1 MKIITYSETNAET
14 IEQRLGKAE
23 YSYYFIYKKYLPA
36 MQRLGT
42 LVAVNDPAT
51 EVDRIYREN
60 PDEPCIF
67 LSFSPP
73 HRTVL
78 DLECPTVCVFAWE
91 FSTIPEEYWHDK
103 PEYNWA
109 RVLSQLGNALTISEY
124 AAEVVRKAVPEGLNL
139 TVLPA
144 AVDTVP
150 QGSLRKK
157 PRKVTIDVKATLYDS
172 RTYNLSTDMVNDEVR
187 GSRDPLKME
196 PWDDAPIKLSF
207 TENDPDS
214 IELLVG
220 FYSAEDWGAW
230 SRTGSPWV
238 MLPHNV
244 RGPVTIELELVAYG
258 TNIDREITVALGS
271 EQLAFTPNGL
281 PQSFTFNF
289 NPQTDAD
296 IIKFHNLDLTH
307 APGARDHRSLGI
319 GIKSMAMRRPDNY
332 QKESSGIFASAL
344 HKLRAFVTDKL
355 PGAHP
360 TNVNRLQLQGIVYST
375 VLNPQDGRKNW
386 EDIVTA
392 FCWAFR
398 EEENATLVLKMT
410 HHNLT
415 TFLGKLLLLYSQMS
429 PFKCRVVAVHGFL
442 TDEQYQA
449 LMNSTHFVVNSSHCE
464 GQCLPLMEFMGQG
477 IPAIAPRHTA
487 MLDYIDDT
495 NALIVK
501 SSQYPT
507 FWPID
512 ERRAIRTLC
521 YRIDWNSL
529 MEAYRE
535 SFDIAMNQ
543 PGKYKS
549 LRNSSIRSIEQSAG
563 QEVVYKK
570 MKHYFDTT
578 ATKASDTDAVRHQST
593 VAQ

>member
-1 MKIITYSETNAET
+1 MIIITYSETNAET

-36 MQRLGT
+36 MTRLGR
-42 LVAVNDPAT
+42 LIAVNDPAT

-60 PDEPCIF
+60 PDEQCIF

-78 DLECPTVCVFAWE
+78 ELDCPTVCVFAWE
-91 FSTIPEEYWHDK
+91 FSTIPEEHWHDK

-109 RVLSQLGNALTISEY
+109 KVLHQLGNALTISEY
-124 AAEVVRKAVPEGLNL
+124 AAEVVRKAIPEGLNL
-139 TVLPA
+139 AVLPA
-144 AVDTVP
+144 AVDTAP
-150 QGSLRKK
+150 QKSLRKK
-157 PRKVTIDVKATLYDS
+157 PQKVSIDVKATLYDS
-172 RTYNLSTDMVNDEVR
+172 RAYNLSTDMVNDEVR

-196 PWDDAPIKLSF
+196 PWDDAPIELSF

-214 IELLVG
+214 IELLIG

-230 SRTGSPWV
+230 SRTGAPWI

-244 RGPVTIELELVAYG
+244 RGPVIIELELVAYG
-258 TNIDREITVALGS
+258 TNIDRELSVELGS
-271 EQLAFTPNGL
+271 EKVAITPSGI
-281 PQSFTFNF
+281 PQSFSFTFN
-289 NPQTDAD
+289 PETDAD
-296 IIKFHNLDLTH
+296 IIKFHNIDLTH

-319 GIKSMAMRRPDNY
+319 GMKSMSMRRPDDY
-332 QKESSGIFASAL
+332 EKASSAVATGVI
-344 HKLRAFVTDKL
+344 KRLRSFVTDKIL
-355 PGAHP
+355 GSQST
-360 TNVNRLQLQGIVYST
+360 TNNQLKLQGIVYST
-375 VLNPQDGRKNW
+375 VMNPQDGRKNW
-386 EDIVTA
+386 EDMVTA

-398 EEENATLVLKMT
+398 DEENATLVLKMT

-415 TFLGKLLLLYSQMS
+415 TFLGKLLLLYSQMT

-442 TDEQYQA
+442 TDKQYQT
-449 LMNSTHFVVNSSHCE
+449 LIDSTHFVVNSSHCE

-477 IPAIAPRHTA
+477 IPAIAPKHTA
-487 MLDYIDDT
+487 MLDYIDES

-501 SSQYPT
+501 SSVYPT

-512 ERRAIRTLC
+512 ERRAMRTLC

-543 PGKYKS
+543 PEKYKS
-549 LRNSSIRSIEQSAG
+549 LRKNSIRSIEESAG
-563 QEVVYKK
+563 QEVVYQK
-570 MKHYFDTT
+570 MKHYCEAT
-578 ATKASDTDAVRHQST
+578 ATRASD
-593 VAQ
+593 

>member
-1 MKIITYSETNAET
+1 MIIITYSETNAET

-36 MQRLGT
+36 MTRLGT
-42 LVAVNDPAT
+42 LIAVNDPAT

-60 PDEPCIF
+60 PDEQCIF

-73 HRTVL
+73 HRTLLEL
-78 DLECPTVCVFAWE
+78 DCPTVCVFAWE
-91 FSTIPEEYWHDK
+91 FSTIPEEHWHDK

-109 RVLSQLGNALTISEY
+109 KVLHQLGNALTISEY
-124 AAEVVRKAVPEGLNL
+124 AAEVVRKAIPEGLNL

-144 AVDTVP
+144 AVDTVS
-150 QGSLRKK
+150 QNSLRKK
-157 PRKVTIDVKATLYDS
+157 PQKVSIDVKATLYDS

-196 PWDDAPIKLSF
+196 PWDDALIELSF

-214 IELLVG
+214 IELLIG

-230 SRTGSPWV
+230 SRTGSPWI

-244 RGPVTIELELVAYG
+244 RGPVIIELELVAYG
-258 TNIDREITVALGS
+258 TNIDRELSVELGAEKVAITPSGI
-271 EQLAFTPNGL
+271 
-281 PQSFTFNF
+281 PQSFSFAF

-296 IIKFHNLDLTH
+296 IIKFHNIDLTH

-319 GIKSMAMRRPDNY
+319 GMKSMSMRRPDDY
-332 QKESSGIFASAL
+332 ERASSAVTTGVI
-344 HKLRAFVTDKL
+344 KRLRSYITDKIL
-355 PGAHP
+355 GSRS
-360 TNVNRLQLQGIVYST
+360 TTDNQLKLQGIVYST
-375 VLNPQDGRKNW
+375 VMNPQDGRKNW
-386 EDIVTA
+386 EDMVTA
-392 FCWAFR
+392 FCWAFKD
-398 EEENATLVLKMT
+398 EENATLVLKMT

-442 TDEQYQA
+442 TDKQYQT
-449 LMNSTHFVVNSSHCE
+449 LIDSTHFVVNSSHCE

-477 IPAIAPRHTA
+477 IPAIAPKHTA
-487 MLDYIDDT
+487 MLDYIDAN

-501 SSQYPT
+501 SSTYPT

-512 ERRAIRTLC
+512 ERRAMRTLC

-543 PGKYKS
+543 PEKYKS
-549 LRNSSIRSIEQSAG
+549 LRKNSIRSIEESAG
-563 QEVVYKK
+563 QEVVYQK
-570 MKHYFDTT
+570 MKHYFEAT
-578 ATKASDTDAVRHQST
+578 ATRASD
-593 VAQ
+593 

>member
-1 MKIITYSETNAET
+1 MIIITYSETNAET

-36 MQRLGT
+36 MTRLGT
-42 LVAVNDPAT
+42 LIAVNDPAT

-60 PDEPCIF
+60 PDEQCIF

-73 HRTVL
+73 HRTLLEL
-78 DLECPTVCVFAWE
+78 DCPTVCVFAWE
-91 FSTIPEEYWHDK
+91 FSTIPEEHWHDK

-109 RVLSQLGNALTISEY
+109 KVLHQLGNALTISEY
-124 AAEVVRKAVPEGLNL
+124 AAEVVRKAIPEGLNL

-144 AVDTVP
+144 AVDTVS
-150 QGSLRKK
+150 QNSLRKK
-157 PRKVTIDVKATLYDS
+157 PQKVSIDVKATLYDS

-196 PWDDAPIKLSF
+196 PWDDALIELSF

-214 IELLVG
+214 IELLIG

-230 SRTGSPWV
+230 SRTGSPWI

-244 RGPVTIELELVAYG
+244 RGPVIIELELVAYG
-258 TNIDREITVALGS
+258 TNIDRELSVELGAEKVAITPSGI
-271 EQLAFTPNGL
+271 
-281 PQSFTFNF
+281 PQSFSFAF

-296 IIKFHNLDLTH
+296 IIKFHNIDLTH

-319 GIKSMAMRRPDNY
+319 GMKSMSMRRPDDY
-332 QKESSGIFASAL
+332 ERASSAVTTGVI
-344 HKLRAFVTDKL
+344 KRLRSYITDKIL
-355 PGAHP
+355 GSRS
-360 TNVNRLQLQGIVYST
+360 TTDNQLKLQGIVYST
-375 VLNPQDGRKNW
+375 VMNPQDGRKNW
-386 EDIVTA
+386 EDMVTA

-398 EEENATLVLKMT
+398 DEENATLVLKMT

-442 TDEQYQA
+442 TDKQYQT
-449 LMNSTHFVVNSSHCE
+449 LIDSTHFVVNSSHCE

-477 IPAIAPRHTA
+477 IPAIAPKHTA
-487 MLDYIDDT
+487 MLDYIDEN

-501 SSQYPT
+501 SSTYPT

-512 ERRAIRTLC
+512 ERRAMRTLC

-543 PGKYKS
+543 PEKYKS
-549 LRNSSIRSIEQSAG
+549 LRKNSIRSIEESAG
-563 QEVVYKK
+563 QEVVYQK
-570 MKHYFDTT
+570 MKHYFEAT
-578 ATKASDTDAVRHQST
+578 ATRASD
-593 VAQ
+593 

>member
-1 MKIITYSETNAET
+1 MIIITYSETNAET

-36 MQRLGT
+36 MTRLGT
-42 LVAVNDPAT
+42 LIAVNDPAT

-60 PDEPCIF
+60 PDEQCIF

-73 HRTVL
+73 HRTLLEL
-78 DLECPTVCVFAWE
+78 DCPTVCVFAWE
-91 FSTIPEEYWHDK
+91 FSTIPEEHWHDK

-109 RVLSQLGNALTISEY
+109 KVLHQLGNALTISEY
-124 AAEVVRKAVPEGLNL
+124 AAEVVRKAIPEGLNL
-139 TVLPA
+139 AVLPA
-144 AVDTVP
+144 AVDTAP

-157 PRKVTIDVKATLYDS
+157 PQKVSIDVKATLYDS
-172 RTYNLSTDMVNDEVR
+172 RSYNLSTDMVNDEVR

-196 PWDDAPIKLSF
+196 PWDDAPIELSF

-214 IELLVG
+214 IELLIG

-230 SRTGSPWV
+230 SRTGSPWI

-244 RGPVTIELELVAYG
+244 RGPVIIELELVAYG
-258 TNIDREITVALGS
+258 TNIDRELSVELGAEKVAITPSGI
-271 EQLAFTPNGL
+271 
-281 PQSFTFNF
+281 PQSFSFAF

-296 IIKFHNLDLTH
+296 IIKFHNIDLTH

-319 GIKSMAMRRPDNY
+319 GMKSMSMRRPDDY
-332 QKESSGIFASAL
+332 ERASSAVTTGVI
-344 HKLRAFVTDKL
+344 KRLRSYITDKIL
-355 PGAHP
+355 GSRS
-360 TNVNRLQLQGIVYST
+360 TTDNQLKLQGIVYST
-375 VLNPQDGRKNW
+375 VMNPQDGRKNW
-386 EDIVTA
+386 EDMVTA

-398 EEENATLVLKMT
+398 DEENATLVLKMT

-415 TFLGKLLLLYSQMS
+415 TFLGKLLLLYSQMT

-442 TDEQYQA
+442 TDKQYQT
-449 LMNSTHFVVNSSHCE
+449 LIDSTHFVVNSSHCE

-477 IPAIAPRHTA
+477 IPAIAPKHTA
-487 MLDYIDDT
+487 MLDYIDEN

-501 SSQYPT
+501 SSTYPT

-512 ERRAIRTLC
+512 ERRAMRTLC

-543 PGKYKS
+543 PEKYKS
-549 LRNSSIRSIEQSAG
+549 LRKNSIRSIEESAG
-563 QEVVYKK
+563 QEVVYQK
-570 MKHYFDTT
+570 MKHYFEAT
-578 ATKASDTDAVRHQST
+578 ATRASD
-593 VAQ
+593 

>member
-1 MKIITYSETNAET
+1 MIIITYSETNAET

-36 MQRLGT
+36 MTRLGT
-42 LVAVNDPAT
+42 LIAVNDPAT

-60 PDEPCIF
+60 PDEQCIF

-73 HRTVL
+73 HRTLLEL
-78 DLECPTVCVFAWE
+78 DCPTVCVFAWE
-91 FSTIPEEYWHDK
+91 FSTIPEEHWHDK

-109 RVLSQLGNALTISEY
+109 KVLHQLGNALTISEY
-124 AAEVVRKAVPEGLNL
+124 AAEVVRKAIPEGLNL
-139 TVLPA
+139 AVLPA

-157 PRKVTIDVKATLYDS
+157 PQKVSIDVKATLYDS
-172 RTYNLSTDMVNDEVR
+172 RSYNLSTDMVNDEVR

-196 PWDDAPIKLSF
+196 PWDDAPIELSF

-214 IELLVG
+214 IELLIG

-230 SRTGSPWV
+230 SRTGSPWI

-244 RGPVTIELELVAYG
+244 RGPVIIELELVAYG
-258 TNIDREITVALGS
+258 TNIDRELSVELGAEKVAITPSGI
-271 EQLAFTPNGL
+271 
-281 PQSFTFNF
+281 PQSFSFAF

-296 IIKFHNLDLTH
+296 IIKFHNIDLTH

-319 GIKSMAMRRPDNY
+319 GMKSMSMRRPDDY
-332 QKESSGIFASAL
+332 ERASSAVTTGVI
-344 HKLRAFVTDKL
+344 KRLRSYITDKIL
-355 PGAHP
+355 GSRS
-360 TNVNRLQLQGIVYST
+360 TTDNQLKLQGIVYST
-375 VLNPQDGRKNW
+375 VMNPQDGRKNW
-386 EDIVTA
+386 EDMVTA

-398 EEENATLVLKMT
+398 DEENATLVLKMT

-442 TDEQYQA
+442 TDKQYQT
-449 LMNSTHFVVNSSHCE
+449 LIDSTHFVVNSSHCE

-477 IPAIAPRHTA
+477 IPAIAPKHTA
-487 MLDYIDDT
+487 MLDYIDEN

-501 SSQYPT
+501 SSTYPT

-512 ERRAIRTLC
+512 ERRAMRTLC

-543 PGKYKS
+543 PEKYKS
-549 LRNSSIRSIEQSAG
+549 LRKNSIRSIEESAG
-563 QEVVYKK
+563 QEVVYQK
-570 MKHYFDTT
+570 MKHYFEAT
-578 ATKASDTDAVRHQST
+578 ATRASD
-593 VAQ
+593 

>member
-1 MKIITYSETNAET
+1 MIIITYSETNAET

-36 MQRLGT
+36 MKRLGT

-60 PDEPCIF
+60 PDEQCIF

-73 HRTVL
+73 HRTLLEL
-78 DLECPTVCVFAWE
+78 DCPTVCVFAWE
-91 FSTIPEEYWHDK
+91 FSTIPEEHWNDK

-109 RVLSQLGNALTISEY
+109 RVLHQLGNALTISEY
-124 AAEVVRKAVPEGLNL
+124 AAEVVRKAIPQGLNL
-139 TVLPA
+139 AVLPA

-150 QGSLRKK
+150 QSSLRTK
-157 PRKVTIDVKATLYDS
+157 PQKVSINVKATLYDS
-172 RTYNLSTDMVNDEVR
+172 RSYNLSTDMVNDAVR

-196 PWDDAPIKLSF
+196 PWDDEAIEHSF
-207 TENDPDS
+207 TENDPGS
-214 IELLVG
+214 IELLIG
-220 FYSAEDWGAW
+220 FYSAEDWGTW
-230 SRTGSPWV
+230 SRTGAPWI

-244 RGPVTIELELVAYG
+244 VGPVVIELELVGYG
-258 TNIDREITVALGS
+258 TNVGREISVQLGS
-271 EQLAFTPNGL
+271 EEFNITPSGL
-281 PQSFTFNF
+281 PESFSFTFN
-289 NPQTDAD
+289 PQIEAD

-307 APGARDHRSLGI
+307 APGARDHRSLAI
-319 GIKSMAMRRPDNY
+319 GIKSMKMHRPDDY
-332 QKESSGIFASAL
+332 EKQSSSAFTAAIQR
-344 HKLRAFVTDKL
+344 LRSFVTGKFLGSNSSSDNTLK
-355 PGAHP
+355 
-360 TNVNRLQLQGIVYST
+360 LQGIVYST
-375 VLNPQDGRKNW
+375 VMNPQDGRKNW
-386 EDIVTA
+386 EDMVTA

-398 EEENATLVLKMT
+398 DEENATLVLKMT

-442 TDEQYQA
+442 TDEQYQT
-449 LMNSTHFVVNSSHCE
+449 LMDSTHFVVNSSHCE

-477 IPAIAPRHTA
+477 IPAIAPSHTA
-487 MLDYIDDT
+487 MLDYIDDS

-501 SSQYPT
+501 SSVYPT

-543 PGKYKS
+543 PRKYKS
-549 LRNSSIRSIEQSAG
+549 MRTNSIRSIEESAG
-563 QEVVYKK
+563 QEVVYQK
-570 MKHYFDTT
+570 MKHYFEKT
-578 ATKASDTDAVRHQST
+578 ATKASD
-593 VAQ
+593 